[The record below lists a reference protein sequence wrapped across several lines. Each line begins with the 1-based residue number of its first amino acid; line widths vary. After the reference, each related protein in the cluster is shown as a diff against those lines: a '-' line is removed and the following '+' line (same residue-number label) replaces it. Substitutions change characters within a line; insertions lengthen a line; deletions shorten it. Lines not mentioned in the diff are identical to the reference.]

1 MRNKTVQRFLPIPE
15 CHYLFCSTSRVLLHF
30 CQSCGGRHPCPHC
43 PHWFCCMLSFCR
55 VGDQIR
61 RLRSAWPIDPDQEI
75 SNILKDWKSTKT
87 IELKGLKPTLQ
98 FIGNKYFYE
107 RQSWTIW
114 DSSLALWTAWLA
126 CGFIVHH
133 HVSHLV
139 GHLVNL
145 QMLGHLHIVQPSPIK
160 CSATE
165 IFS

>member
-1 MRNKTVQRFLPIPE
+1 MSLSFFNQQSSSSFLPVMWKKAPMSPLSSLILL
-15 CHYLFCSTSRVLLHF
+15 HVVLL
-30 CQSCGGRHPCPHC
+30 SGWRPDP
-43 PHWFCCMLSFCR
+43 PTK
-55 VGDQIR
+55 IR
-61 RLRSAWPIDPDQEI
+61 LTYWPW
-75 SNILKDWKSTKT
+75 SNILKDWKSTST
-87 IELKGLKPTLQ
+87 IELICLKPTLQ